1 MSYTDLP
8 IRNLKAS
15 PIKTIAMIFLTFIL
29 AFCVFSGSIVI
40 MSLQNG
46 LGRLEDRL
54 GADVVVIP
62 NSAKRKIDPN
72 FMLLNG
78 TPGYFYMPKQN
89 FDMITHIEGV
99 DKISSQIFL
108 ASLSA
113 SCCSVPVQIIGFD
126 PDTDFIIQPWIKKSY
141 GKPLGYGD
149 VVVGAMVNADVG
161 DEIQFYN
168 QKCKIVAKLE
178 STGTG
183 FDTAVYTNAETI
195 HMLIDASI
203 QMGLNPVFQGK
214 AEDVISSIYI
224 KVKDGYD
231 ITKVSNDINLR
242 VRKVKAI
249 PAKSMLSGIAG
260 SLSAVSKSIEFLI
273 YAVWLMV
280 FIILVIAFS
289 LPIGSRKKEFAVL
302 RMIGISRRKLAE
314 IIMKESSIISVVGG
328 VVGIAAGLIFVIPF
342 SGLIESY
349 LKLPFLIPDIKT
361 ICILAF
367 ATFITV
373 FAIGVIASAY
383 SAFRL
388 SRVDTASIL
397 RGGN

>member
-1 MSYTDLP
+1 MSYTNLP
-8 IRNLKAS
+8 IKNLKSA
-15 PIKTIAMIFLTFIL
+15 PLKTAAMIFLTFLL
-29 AFCVFSGSIVI
+29 AFCVFTGSIVI

-46 LGRLEDRL
+46 IERLEDRL
-54 GADVVVIP
+54 GADIVVIP
-62 NSAKRKIDPN
+62 NSAKRKIDPQ

-89 FDMITHIEGV
+89 FDMIKHIDGI
-99 DKISSQIFL
+99 DKISSQTFL

-126 PDTDFIIQPWIKKSY
+126 PQTDFIIQPWIKKSY

-149 VVVGAMVNADVG
+149 VVVGSSVNATVG
-161 DEIQFYN
+161 DTIQFYN
-168 QKCKIVAKLE
+168 KQCKIVAKLE
-178 STGTG
+178 ATGTG

-195 HMLIDASI
+195 NMLIDSSI
-203 QMGLNPVFQGK
+203 KSGLNPVFQGK
-214 AEDVISSIYI
+214 AEDIISSVYI
-224 KVKDGYD
+224 KVKKGYD

-260 SLSAVSKSIEFLI
+260 SLSAVSKSIKFLT
-273 YAVWLMV
+273 YAVWFMV
-280 FIILVIAFS
+280 FIILIIAFS

-302 RMIGISRRKLAE
+302 RMLGISRRKLAQ
-314 IIMKESSIISVVGG
+314 IIMKESAVISIIGAIS
-328 VVGIAAGLIFVIPF
+328 GIAAGYIFVIPF
-342 SGLIESY
+342 SGLIESS
-349 LKLPFLIPDIKT
+349 LNLPFLIPDFAMIG
-361 ICILAF
+361 ILSIL
-367 ATFITV
+367 TFITV
-373 FAIGVIASAY
+373 LAVGVLASAY

>member
-1 MSYTDLP
+1 MSYTNLP
-8 IRNLKAS
+8 LRNLKS
-15 PIKTIAMIFLTFIL
+15 TPLKTAAMIFLTFIL
-29 AFCVFSGSIVI
+29 SFCLFSGSIVI

-46 LGRLEDRL
+46 IGRLEDRL

-89 FDMITHIEGV
+89 FDMISHIEGV
-99 DKISSQIFL
+99 DKISAQTFL

-126 PDTDFIIQPWIKKSY
+126 QKTDFIIQPWIKKSY

-149 VVVGAMVNADVG
+149 VVVGASVNADVG
-161 DEIQFYN
+161 DTIQFYN
-168 QKCKIVAKLE
+168 QQCKIVAKLE

-195 HMLIDASI
+195 NMLIDASI

-242 VRKVKAI
+242 IRRVKAI

-260 SLSAVSKSIEFLI
+260 SLSAVSQSIEFLI
-273 YAVWLMV
+273 YAVWIMV
-280 FIILVIAFS
+280 FIILIIAFS

-302 RMIGISRRKLAE
+302 RILGISRKKLAK
-314 IIMKESSIISVVGG
+314 IILKESAIISMIGG
-328 VVGIAAGLIFVIPF
+328 IIGLAAGSIFIIPF
-342 SGLIESY
+342 SGLIESS
-349 LKLPFLIPDIKT
+349 LKLPFLIPDFQI
-361 ICILAF
+361 IVALSIAIF
-367 ATFITV
+367 VTV
-373 FAIGVIASAY
+373 FAIGAIASAY